1 MEQLWYRT
9 QIILTNPK
17 KCILLYFVCN
27 QSRCSKG
34 SAATEHA
41 HQKSPQKLIPLSPA
55 RGMRQ
60 RDVIAG
66 DFRKSRSRVGN
77 FNQVLLYSETMK
89 KNIFTNN
96 FEIIYLRTVKFKIS
110 TILEVLLQQYSD
122 SYMSIFTIDFPMVI

>member
-1 MEQLWYRT
+1 
-9 QIILTNPK
+9 
-17 KCILLYFVCN
+17 
-27 QSRCSKG
+27 
-34 SAATEHA
+34 
-41 HQKSPQKLIPLSPA
+41 
-55 RGMRQ
+55 MRQ